1 MTKKMKENR
10 ELKKHKDEKLR
21 VLLLTIIAYFVFFVI
36 KKMDIITEYLGI
48 VMLILLYM
56 YANYNLINIFFTSK
70 RTTFKIYAFLLL
82 EVIYLF
88 TGNIS
93 MIGTITYIILF
104 LLLIFSVRKD
114 EGRSEIPKITKFVSL
129 FSKIAGTII
138 ELVIPV
144 LVFAVI
150 SIFLLLKLKSLN
162 NMLSI
167 FPPSFIITFL
177 LNTLFLYFTII
188 SIKNQPLKTVDFGKI
203 LIFFFI

>member
-1 MTKKMKENR
+1 MKENR

-93 MIGTITYIILF
+93 MIGIITYIILF

-114 EGRSEIPKITKFVSL
+114 EGRSEIPKITKFVQIFLIFKVVFVLSM
-129 FSKIAGTII
+129 
-138 ELVIPV
+138 
-144 LVFAVI
+144 LVF
-150 SIFLLLKLKSLN
+150 
-162 NMLSI
+162 
-167 FPPSFIITFL
+167 
-177 LNTLFLYFTII
+177 
-188 SIKNQPLKTVDFGKI
+188 
-203 LIFFFI
+203 

>member
-93 MIGTITYIILF
+93 MIGTIAYVILF

-114 EGRSEIPKITKFVSL
+114 EGRSEIPKITKFVQIFLIFKVVFVLSM
-129 FSKIAGTII
+129 
-138 ELVIPV
+138 
-144 LVFAVI
+144 LVF
-150 SIFLLLKLKSLN
+150 
-162 NMLSI
+162 
-167 FPPSFIITFL
+167 
-177 LNTLFLYFTII
+177 
-188 SIKNQPLKTVDFGKI
+188 
-203 LIFFFI
+203 

>member
-1 MTKKMKENR
+1 MKENR

-21 VLLLTIIAYFVFFVI
+21 VLLLTIIAYFVFFII

-82 EVIYLF
+82 EVMYLF

-93 MIGTITYIILF
+93 MIGTITYVILF

-114 EGRSEIPKITKFVSL
+114 EGRSEIPKITKFVQIFLIFKVVFVLSM
-129 FSKIAGTII
+129 
-138 ELVIPV
+138 
-144 LVFAVI
+144 LVF
-150 SIFLLLKLKSLN
+150 
-162 NMLSI
+162 
-167 FPPSFIITFL
+167 
-177 LNTLFLYFTII
+177 
-188 SIKNQPLKTVDFGKI
+188 
-203 LIFFFI
+203 

>member
-1 MTKKMKENR
+1 MKENR

-93 MIGTITYIILF
+93 MIGTIIYVILF

-114 EGRSEIPKITKFVSL
+114 EGRSEIPKITKFVQIFLIFKVVFVLSM
-129 FSKIAGTII
+129 
-138 ELVIPV
+138 
-144 LVFAVI
+144 LVF
-150 SIFLLLKLKSLN
+150 
-162 NMLSI
+162 
-167 FPPSFIITFL
+167 
-177 LNTLFLYFTII
+177 
-188 SIKNQPLKTVDFGKI
+188 
-203 LIFFFI
+203 

>member
-93 MIGTITYIILF
+93 MIGIITYIILF

-114 EGRSEIPKITKFVSL
+114 EGRSEIPKITKFVQIFLIFKVVFVLSM
-129 FSKIAGTII
+129 
-138 ELVIPV
+138 
-144 LVFAVI
+144 LVF
-150 SIFLLLKLKSLN
+150 
-162 NMLSI
+162 
-167 FPPSFIITFL
+167 
-177 LNTLFLYFTII
+177 
-188 SIKNQPLKTVDFGKI
+188 
-203 LIFFFI
+203 

>member
-1 MTKKMKENR
+1 MKENR

-48 VMLILLYM
+48 VMLMLLYM

-93 MIGTITYIILF
+93 MIGTITYVILF

-114 EGRSEIPKITKFVSL
+114 EGRSEIPKITKFVQIFLIFKVVFVLSM
-129 FSKIAGTII
+129 
-138 ELVIPV
+138 
-144 LVFAVI
+144 LVF
-150 SIFLLLKLKSLN
+150 
-162 NMLSI
+162 
-167 FPPSFIITFL
+167 
-177 LNTLFLYFTII
+177 
-188 SIKNQPLKTVDFGKI
+188 
-203 LIFFFI
+203 

>member
-1 MTKKMKENR
+1 MKENR

-36 KKMDIITEYLGI
+36 KKKDIITEYLGI

-93 MIGTITYIILF
+93 MIGTITYVILF

-114 EGRSEIPKITKFVSL
+114 EGRSEIPKITKFVQIFLIFKVVFVLSM
-129 FSKIAGTII
+129 
-138 ELVIPV
+138 
-144 LVFAVI
+144 LVF
-150 SIFLLLKLKSLN
+150 
-162 NMLSI
+162 
-167 FPPSFIITFL
+167 
-177 LNTLFLYFTII
+177 
-188 SIKNQPLKTVDFGKI
+188 
-203 LIFFFI
+203 

>member
-1 MTKKMKENR
+1 MIKKMKENR

-114 EGRSEIPKITKFVSL
+114 EGRSEIPKITKFVQIFLIFKVVFVLSM
-129 FSKIAGTII
+129 
-138 ELVIPV
+138 
-144 LVFAVI
+144 LVF
-150 SIFLLLKLKSLN
+150 
-162 NMLSI
+162 
-167 FPPSFIITFL
+167 
-177 LNTLFLYFTII
+177 
-188 SIKNQPLKTVDFGKI
+188 
-203 LIFFFI
+203 

>member
-1 MTKKMKENR
+1 MKENR

-56 YANYNLINIFFTSK
+56 YANYNLIDIFFTSK

-93 MIGTITYIILF
+93 MIGTITYVILF

-114 EGRSEIPKITKFVSL
+114 EGRSEIPKITKFVQIFLIFKVVFVLSM
-129 FSKIAGTII
+129 
-138 ELVIPV
+138 
-144 LVFAVI
+144 LVF
-150 SIFLLLKLKSLN
+150 
-162 NMLSI
+162 
-167 FPPSFIITFL
+167 
-177 LNTLFLYFTII
+177 
-188 SIKNQPLKTVDFGKI
+188 
-203 LIFFFI
+203 

>member
-1 MTKKMKENR
+1 MKENR

-82 EVIYLF
+82 EIIYLF

-93 MIGTITYIILF
+93 MIGTITYVILF

-114 EGRSEIPKITKFVSL
+114 EGRSEIPKITKFVQIFLIFKVVFVLSM
-129 FSKIAGTII
+129 
-138 ELVIPV
+138 
-144 LVFAVI
+144 LVF
-150 SIFLLLKLKSLN
+150 
-162 NMLSI
+162 
-167 FPPSFIITFL
+167 
-177 LNTLFLYFTII
+177 
-188 SIKNQPLKTVDFGKI
+188 
-203 LIFFFI
+203 

>member
-1 MTKKMKENR
+1 MKENR

-21 VLLLTIIAYFVFFVI
+21 VLLLTIIAYFLFFVI

-88 TGNIS
+88 TWNIS
-93 MIGTITYIILF
+93 MIGTITYVILF

-114 EGRSEIPKITKFVSL
+114 EGRSEIPKITKFVQIFLIFKVVFVLSM
-129 FSKIAGTII
+129 
-138 ELVIPV
+138 
-144 LVFAVI
+144 LVF
-150 SIFLLLKLKSLN
+150 
-162 NMLSI
+162 
-167 FPPSFIITFL
+167 
-177 LNTLFLYFTII
+177 
-188 SIKNQPLKTVDFGKI
+188 
-203 LIFFFI
+203 

>member
-1 MTKKMKENR
+1 MKENR

-88 TGNIS
+88 TGYIS
-93 MIGTITYIILF
+93 MIGTIMYVILF

-114 EGRSEIPKITKFVSL
+114 EGRSEIPKITKFVQIFLIFKVVFVLSM
-129 FSKIAGTII
+129 
-138 ELVIPV
+138 
-144 LVFAVI
+144 LVF
-150 SIFLLLKLKSLN
+150 
-162 NMLSI
+162 
-167 FPPSFIITFL
+167 
-177 LNTLFLYFTII
+177 
-188 SIKNQPLKTVDFGKI
+188 
-203 LIFFFI
+203 

>member
-1 MTKKMKENR
+1 MKENR

-93 MIGTITYIILF
+93 MIGIIAYIILF

-114 EGRSEIPKITKFVSL
+114 EGRSEIPKITKFVQIFLIFKVVFVLSM
-129 FSKIAGTII
+129 
-138 ELVIPV
+138 
-144 LVFAVI
+144 LVF
-150 SIFLLLKLKSLN
+150 
-162 NMLSI
+162 
-167 FPPSFIITFL
+167 
-177 LNTLFLYFTII
+177 
-188 SIKNQPLKTVDFGKI
+188 
-203 LIFFFI
+203 

>member
-1 MTKKMKENR
+1 MKENR

-114 EGRSEIPKITKFVSL
+114 EGRSEIPKITKFVQ
-129 FSKIAGTII
+129 
-138 ELVIPV
+138 
-144 LVFAVI
+144 
-150 SIFLLLKLKSLN
+150 IFLIFKNIKKYNVLN
-162 NMLSI
+162 E
-167 FPPSFIITFL
+167 
-177 LNTLFLYFTII
+177 
-188 SIKNQPLKTVDFGKI
+188 VE
-203 LIFFFI
+203 

>member
-1 MTKKMKENR
+1 MKENR

-70 RTTFKIYAFLLL
+70 RTTFKIYAFLLM

-93 MIGTITYIILF
+93 MIGIITYIILF

-114 EGRSEIPKITKFVSL
+114 EGRSEIPKITKFVQIFLIFKVVFVLSM
-129 FSKIAGTII
+129 
-138 ELVIPV
+138 
-144 LVFAVI
+144 LVF
-150 SIFLLLKLKSLN
+150 
-162 NMLSI
+162 
-167 FPPSFIITFL
+167 
-177 LNTLFLYFTII
+177 
-188 SIKNQPLKTVDFGKI
+188 
-203 LIFFFI
+203 

>member
-1 MTKKMKENR
+1 MKENR

-93 MIGTITYIILF
+93 MIGIIMYIILF

-114 EGRSEIPKITKFVSL
+114 EGRSEIPKITKFVQIFLIFKVVFVLSM
-129 FSKIAGTII
+129 
-138 ELVIPV
+138 
-144 LVFAVI
+144 LVF
-150 SIFLLLKLKSLN
+150 
-162 NMLSI
+162 
-167 FPPSFIITFL
+167 
-177 LNTLFLYFTII
+177 
-188 SIKNQPLKTVDFGKI
+188 
-203 LIFFFI
+203 

>member
-114 EGRSEIPKITKFVSL
+114 EGRSEIPKITKFVQIFLIFKVVFVLSM
-129 FSKIAGTII
+129 
-138 ELVIPV
+138 
-144 LVFAVI
+144 LVF
-150 SIFLLLKLKSLN
+150 
-162 NMLSI
+162 
-167 FPPSFIITFL
+167 
-177 LNTLFLYFTII
+177 
-188 SIKNQPLKTVDFGKI
+188 
-203 LIFFFI
+203 

>member
-1 MTKKMKENR
+1 MKENR

-36 KKMDIITEYLGI
+36 KKMDIITEDLGI

-93 MIGTITYIILF
+93 MIGTITYVILF

-114 EGRSEIPKITKFVSL
+114 EGRSEIPKITKFVQIFLIFKVVFVLSM
-129 FSKIAGTII
+129 
-138 ELVIPV
+138 
-144 LVFAVI
+144 LVF
-150 SIFLLLKLKSLN
+150 
-162 NMLSI
+162 
-167 FPPSFIITFL
+167 
-177 LNTLFLYFTII
+177 
-188 SIKNQPLKTVDFGKI
+188 
-203 LIFFFI
+203 

>member
-1 MTKKMKENR
+1 MKENR

-114 EGRSEIPKITKFVSL
+114 EGRSEIPKITKFVQIFLIFKVVFVLSM
-129 FSKIAGTII
+129 
-138 ELVIPV
+138 
-144 LVFAVI
+144 LVF
-150 SIFLLLKLKSLN
+150 
-162 NMLSI
+162 
-167 FPPSFIITFL
+167 
-177 LNTLFLYFTII
+177 
-188 SIKNQPLKTVDFGKI
+188 
-203 LIFFFI
+203 

>member
-1 MTKKMKENR
+1 MKENR

-70 RTTFKIYAFLLL
+70 RTTFKVYAFLFL

-93 MIGTITYIILF
+93 LLGAIAYIVLF
-104 LLLIFSVRKD
+104 SLLIFSIRKD
-114 EGRSEIPKITKFVSL
+114 EGREEIPKIIRFVN
-129 FSKIAGTII
+129 
-138 ELVIPV
+138 
-144 LVFAVI
+144 
-150 SIFLLLKLKSLN
+150 IFLIFKVVFV
-162 NMLSI
+162 LSM
-167 FPPSFIITFL
+167 
-177 LNTLFLYFTII
+177 
-188 SIKNQPLKTVDFGKI
+188 
-203 LIFFFI
+203 LIF

>member
-1 MTKKMKENR
+1 MKENR

-93 MIGTITYIILF
+93 MIGTIMYVILF

-114 EGRSEIPKITKFVSL
+114 EGRSEIPKIKKFVQIFLIFKVVFVLSM
-129 FSKIAGTII
+129 
-138 ELVIPV
+138 
-144 LVFAVI
+144 LVF
-150 SIFLLLKLKSLN
+150 
-162 NMLSI
+162 
-167 FPPSFIITFL
+167 
-177 LNTLFLYFTII
+177 
-188 SIKNQPLKTVDFGKI
+188 
-203 LIFFFI
+203 

>member
-1 MTKKMKENR
+1 MKENS

-56 YANYNLINIFFTSK
+56 YANYNLINIFFTSR

-93 MIGTITYIILF
+93 MIGTITYVILF

-114 EGRSEIPKITKFVSL
+114 EGRSEIPKITKFVYI
-129 FSKIAGTII
+129 FFIFKI
-138 ELVIPV
+138 VFV
-144 LVFAVI
+144 L
-150 SIFLLLKLKSLN
+150 S
-162 NMLSI
+162 M
-167 FPPSFIITFL
+167 
-177 LNTLFLYFTII
+177 
-188 SIKNQPLKTVDFGKI
+188 
-203 LIFFFI
+203 LIF